1 MPRIEPLKEID
12 ISPSAHI
19 VFDQHTAAYNSR
31 ITNMKATLGHSLL
44 AFEVYMMWYPLYNE
58 VKKILGERLAYLYA
72 YSISYASNCPLCS
85 TYFRKIIIDAGETP
99 EKLKLSAHEQ
109 KVLDFGSAIAKQQG
123 NISSPVYNDVAEI
136 YTKEEMVVLIA
147 FAGQMIA
154 TNIFNNVVET
164 EIDEYLA
171 SYLPVTKSIWKDAR

>member
-99 EKLKLSAHEQ
+99 ENRPPASRSRCGRRRALH
-109 KVLDFGSAIAKQQG
+109 
-123 NISSPVYNDVAEI
+123 
-136 YTKEEMVVLIA
+136 
-147 FAGQMIA
+147 AGARRVPRTLQA
-154 TNIFNNVVET
+154 RCGR
-164 EIDEYLA
+164 
-171 SYLPVTKSIWKDAR
+171 LPVLPDRQSRT